1 MLLSRACIIKVL
13 QESLTRK
20 YFKMT
25 IRVDE
30 FATSI
35 DLEEVTH
42 NESLHGSI
50 MFPTSL

>member
-1 MLLSRACIIKVL
+1 MKVL
-13 QESLTRK
+13 QESFTLK
-20 YFKMT
+20 CFKMK